1 MRWLIKLTAALL
13 VSLMLLEIMVRTLV
27 LSPAREQYVENIGYG
42 HAPLS
47 EVLRTYEGYTRLRVD
62 SMGLNNP
69 PLPEPLPGHRL
80 LVMGDSFV
88 EALQVMREENFEFR
102 LQQAWSGSDSVLVY
116 NAGSDGSDPSFDPDI
131 VDWLMPYVRP
141 QALLLCVN
149 AHDLTEMSRWPVR
162 RNNNGEITG
171 FVHDVPAPD
180 GLKRVVLWVYAH
192 SALVTHLKW
201 KYEND
206 IRKWWQSLT
215 AESVAVDRQAGKR
228 TVDFHTGE
236 ERWQWILQQ
245 LSARGM
251 VVTVLLMPEIR
262 YSATG
267 VEAVDSERRQRLQA
281 VAEALGIP
289 VLDGNQ
295 PLLAEFAHSGQPGVG
310 FANTHFGE
318 GHINARGHAALAS
331 WLADKRQVLLR

>member
-13 VSLMLLEIMVRTLV
+13 VSLLLLEIMVRCLV
-27 LSPAREQYVENIGYG
+27 LSPAREQYVEKIGYG

-47 EVLRTYEGYTRLRVD
+47 EVLRTYEGYARLRVD
-62 SMGLNNP
+62 DLGLNNP
-69 PLPEPLPGHRL
+69 PLPDPLPEHRL

-88 EALQVMREENFEFR
+88 EALQVMQEENFESR
-102 LQQAWSGSDSVLVY
+102 LQQAWSDRGGALVY
-116 NAGSDGSDPSFDPDI
+116 NAGFDGSDPSFDPDI
-131 VDWLMPYVRP
+131 VDWLMPYVQP
-141 QALLLCVN
+141 QGLLVCVN
-149 AHDLTEMSRWPVR
+149 AHDLTEISRWPVKR
-162 RNNNGEITG
+162 QDDGSMTG
-171 FVHDVPAPD
+171 FVHDVQPP
-180 GLKRVVLWVYAH
+180 GMLKRTVLWVYAH

-201 KYEND
+201 KYEHEVRN
-206 IRKWWQSLT
+206 WWHALS
-215 AESVAVDRQAGKR
+215 AGSVAVDPQPVK
-228 TVDFHTGE
+228 TVDDFHAGE
-236 ERWQWILQQ
+236 EGWRWVLQQ
-245 LSARGM
+245 LSAKGM
-251 VVTVLLMPEIR
+251 PVTVLLMPEIR

-267 VEAVDSERRQRLQA
+267 AEAVDSERRQRLQA